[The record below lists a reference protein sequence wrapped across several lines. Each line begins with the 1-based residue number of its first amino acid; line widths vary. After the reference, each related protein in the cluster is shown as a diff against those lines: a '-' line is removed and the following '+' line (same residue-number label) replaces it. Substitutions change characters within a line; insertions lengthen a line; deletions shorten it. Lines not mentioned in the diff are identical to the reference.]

1 MNDVNVALYFI
12 YLLDVK
18 NLCYNWFMPRLD
30 YLHNTVKNALSK
42 AGWAIT
48 ADPFRISFGIRKV
61 YVDLGAEKSLL
72 AAEKGSEKIA
82 VEIKSFIGISKMND
96 LENAIGQY
104 IVYRTYLHEVEPAR
118 LLYLAVDSE
127 AYAEVFYDIS
137 GRILLDVNHI
147 KLIVVDADREEIT
160 EWIS

>member
-1 MNDVNVALYFI
+1 LNDGTVAAYFI
-12 YLLDVK
+12 YLPFAK
-18 NLCYNWFMPRLD
+18 NLWYHCYMPRLD
-30 YLHNTVKNALSK
+30 YLHHTVKNALSK
-42 AGWAIT
+42 AGWVIT
-48 ADPFRISFGIRKV
+48 DDPFRISFGIRKV

-72 AAEKGSEKIA
+72 AAEKGSERIA
-82 VEIKSFIGISKMND
+82 VEIKSFLGISKMND

-137 GRILLDVNHI
+137 GRILLDANHI
-147 KLIVVDADREEIT
+147 KLMVVDADREEIT